1 MFEKFPQLKRLER
14 LLTKTQAFSPRKP
27 RLSASEGPSAAI
39 LATRRATV
47 LTVVWTQVVGSL
59 ALCPQDL
66 LPLTQTQLKSL
77 CFRQDD
83 LGRTLCSRSCVCE
96 TFDNVDETCTPS
108 KKHTAA
114 AAKSL
119 YDSDDLLE
127 FKNPEDGSNRPTKKK
142 SPLERKRRT
151 W

>member
-39 LATRRATV
+39 FATRRATV
-47 LTVVWTQVVGSL
+47 LTVVWTQVVGFL

-77 CFRQDD
+77 RLRQDD
-83 LGRTLCSRSCVCE
+83 LGEPCALGLAFVKPSTTLMRRVLALRNTRQQLPRVS
-96 TFDNVDETCTPS
+96 TIQMTCLNS
-108 KKHTAA
+108 KIQKM
-114 AAKSL
+114 
-119 YDSDDLLE
+119 
-127 FKNPEDGSNRPTKKK
+127 GRIGRRR
-142 SPLERKRRT
+142 RKAR
-151 W
+151 